1 MSARELEVEHIHKG
15 RILNLRRAR
24 VTLPGGKETVL
35 ELMDHPGASAVV
47 PLDGGEVLLIRQ
59 YRHAADGWLWE
70 IPAGTLEPD
79 EHPDACARRELEE
92 EAGVRAASLHPLG
105 FIFTAPG
112 FVNERIH
119 IYLAEG
125 LTPAPTNLDDDE
137 VIEEV
142 RRVPLSE
149 AIAMIERG
157 EITDAKT
164 TVGLLR
170 VARLRASGEASA

>member
-1 MSARELEVEHIHKG
+1 VNEHDVEQIYSG
-15 RILNLRRAR
+15 RIVNLRRAR
-24 VTLPGGKETVL
+24 VTLPGGKETTL
-35 ELMDHPGASAVV
+35 ELMSHPGAAAIV
-47 PLDGGEVLLIRQ
+47 PLEGDDVILIRQ
-59 YRHAADGWLWE
+59 YRHAAEGWLWE
-70 IPAGTLEPD
+70 IPAGTLEPG
-79 EHPDACARRELEE
+79 EEPLACARRELEE
-92 EAGVRAASLHPLG
+92 EAGVRAEHMRELG

-125 LTPAPTNLDDDE
+125 LSAVPPNHDDDE

-149 AIAMIERG
+149 AIEMIERG

-170 VARLRASGEASA
+170 AARIRSSAD